1 MYMNFDDVKIDG
13 TNYRRDSQPQDTGAS
28 YPNTLVKEAL
38 FTAETRDY
46 RLPEEP
52 EPGDRVML
60 RFRTGRNNA
69 GHVFIGIHGTDIL
82 KEIPKVE
89 SDDLFDYYSGSIE
102 VENDQIGTISR

>member
-46 RLPEEP
+46 RLPEE
-52 EPGDRVML
+52 RAMYLSVS
-60 RFRTGRNNA
+60 TG
-69 GHVFIGIHGTDIL
+69 
-82 KEIPKVE
+82 
-89 SDDLFDYYSGSIE
+89 
-102 VENDQIGTISR
+102 QIY